1 MFLGAATMGNVD
13 VFEMKT
19 GRFTPLDSETLAS
32 LSEPQANAYS
42 ELSAAVEAQ
51 ASADAEVENARADND
66 GAVKTLDF
74 ARQNAPKPRTFLE
87 EWRASKRL

>member
-1 MFLGAATMGNVD
+1 MIEI
-13 VFEMKT
+13 FEFKT
-19 GRFTPLDSETLAS
+19 GRFTPLDDETLAA

-42 ELSAAVEAQ
+42 ELKSAVEAQ
-51 ASADAEVENARADND
+51 VSADAEVENARADND

-87 EWRASKRL
+87 EWKAAKRI